1 MLPALR
7 GIVTLVLLL
16 LNLCLWGSLV
26 VVVGILKL
34 ITRGGLRRRVILL
47 GARLA
52 ESWVAINDRIAD
64 LMLPTVWDVEGVEN
78 IRYDG
83 RYLIIS
89 NHVSWVDIFALF
101 RVFHGHAAFIRFFLK
116 AQLIWFP
123 ILGQACWALDF
134 PFMKRYSPEYLAHH
148 PEKRGTDLAT
158 TRRSLRRYRS
168 VPVAILNFIEGTRV
182 TREKQLDQDS
192 PYRHLLRPRIG
203 GAGFVLASMGEQLD
217 AMFDVTLAYPGGD
230 VEMWDFVTGR
240 VPRIVVRARRLEV
253 PSEFFEAAITE
264 PGPER
269 DRFKEW
275 IEAIW
280 AAKDAEL
287 DALTKPTSA

>member
-16 LNLCLWGSLV
+16 LNLGFWGSLV
-26 VVVGILKL
+26 VFIGILKL

-52 ESWVAINDRIAD
+52 ETWVGINDRIAD
-64 LMLPTVWDVEGVEN
+64 VMLPTVWDVEGVEN

-83 RYLIIS
+83 RYLIVS

-116 AQLIWFP
+116 AQLIWSP

-148 PEKRGTDLAT
+148 PEKRGADLAT
-158 TRRSLRRYRS
+158 TRRSVRRFRDI
-168 VPVAILNFIEGTRV
+168 PVAILNFVEGTRV
-182 TREKQLDQDS
+182 TREKQLDQES

-203 GAGFVLASMGEQLD
+203 GVAFVLASMGEQLD

-230 VEMWDFVTGR
+230 VAMWDFVTGR
-240 VPRIVVRARRLEV
+240 VPRIVVRVRRLEV
-253 PSEFFEAAITE
+253 PTEFFEAAITE

-269 DRFKEW
+269 DRFKNW

-287 DALTKPTSA
+287 DVLTKTISA